1 MKVALIGSG
10 GREHAIAYKLI
21 DSEKLDKLYIVP
33 GNPGTAKLGENVEI
47 NFNDKH
53 TVLDFCKQNQID
65 FVIIGPEKP
74 LVDGLADL
82 LQKNSIS
89 VFGPSASAARIES
102 EKSYAKTLMKKYK
115 IPTADYVEYTSDQ
128 YQECLDYLSNVSY
141 PKVIKADG
149 LAAGKGV
156 IICNDFSTAQQTIDE
171 IFREKIFGKSGDKI
185 LIEEFLEGQEVSVFA
200 ITDGDD
206 FITLPA
212 SQDHKRIGDN
222 DNGKNTGGMGAYS
235 PVPFVSQKIMNE
247 IETKIISL
255 ILKAQAEEKNKFS
268 GCLYCGLMITN
279 QGPKVVEFN
288 CRFGDPETQVVLP
301 LLEGDLLELLY
312 SAAIGKLNPKS
323 VWYAGGASVC
333 VIAASKGYPD
343 EYKIGYKISGIES
356 IDDPEIVIYNAGTKL
371 SGNELLTNG
380 GRVLGVTSIINRN
393 DISEARLK
401 AYNAIEKIHFKD
413 IYYRKDIALKAVNK
427 N

>member
-21 DSEKLDKLYIVP
+21 DSEKLDKLYIIP

-47 NFNDKH
+47 NFNDKDA
-53 TVLDFCKQNQID
+53 VLDFCKQNQID
-65 FVIIGPEKP
+65 FVMIGPEKP
-74 LVDGLADL
+74 LVEGLSDL
-82 LQKNSIS
+82 LRKNSIS
-89 VFGPSASAARIES
+89 VFGPSANAAKIES

-115 IPTADYVEYTSDQ
+115 IPTADFVEYTSEQ

-156 IICNDFSTAQQTIDE
+156 IICNDFLTAQQTVHE
-171 IFREKIFGKSGDKI
+171 IFRDKIFGKSGDKI
-185 LIEEFLEGQEVSVFA
+185 VIEEFLEGQEVSVFA

-222 DNGKNTGGMGAYS
+222 DTGKNTGGMGAYS
-235 PVPFVSQKIMNE
+235 PVPFVTQKMMNE
-247 IETKIISL
+247 IETKIISP
-255 ILKAQAEEKNKFS
+255 ILKAMAEEKNKFS
-268 GCLYCGLMITN
+268 GCLYCGLMITDK
-279 QGPKVVEFN
+279 GPKVVEFN

-312 SAAIGKLNPKS
+312 SAAAGKLNTKS
-323 VWYAGGASVC
+323 VRYAGGASVC

-356 IDDPEIVIYNAGTKL
+356 IDDPEIVVYHAGTKL
-371 SGNELLTNG
+371 SGNKLLTNG

-393 DISEARLK
+393 DISEARDK
-401 AYNAIEKIHFKD
+401 AYNAIEKIHFND
-413 IYYRKDIALKAVNK
+413 IYYRKDIALKAVK
-427 N
+427 NN

>member
-10 GREHAIAYKLI
+10 GREHAIAYKLV
-21 DSEKLDKLYIVP
+21 DSEKLDKLYIIP
-33 GNPGTAKLGENVEI
+33 GNPGTSKLGDNVEI
-47 NFNDKH
+47 NFNDKDA
-53 TVLDFCKQNQID
+53 VLNFSKQNQID

-74 LVDGLADL
+74 LVDGLADVL
-82 LQKNSIS
+82 RKNSIS

-102 EKSYAKTLMKKYK
+102 EKSYAKALMKKYK
-115 IPTADYVEYTSDQ
+115 IPTADYVQYNSDQ

-156 IICNDFSTAQQTIDE
+156 IICNDYLTAQQTIDG

-185 LIEEFLEGQEVSVFA
+185 VVEEFLEGQEISVFA
-200 ITDGDD
+200 ITDGYD
-206 FITLPA
+206 FITLPP

-222 DNGKNTGGMGAYS
+222 DTGKNTGGMGAYS
-235 PVPFVSQKIMNE
+235 PVPFISQKILND
-247 IETKIISL
+247 IESKIISP
-255 ILKAQAEEKNKFS
+255 ILKAMAEEKNKFS
-268 GCLYCGLMITN
+268 GCLYCGLMITS
-279 QGPKVVEFN
+279 QGTKVVEFN

-301 LLEGDLLELLY
+301 LLEGDLLELLH
-312 SAAIGKLNPKS
+312 SAAIGKLNHKS

-343 EYKIGYKISGIES
+343 EYKVGYKISGIEN
-356 IDDPEIVIYNAGTKL
+356 IDDPEIVIYHAGTKL
-371 SGNELLTNG
+371 SGNKLLTNG
-380 GRVLGVTSIINRN
+380 GRVLGVTSIISRN
-393 DISEARLK
+393 DISEARVK
-401 AYNAIEKIHFKD
+401 AYNAIEKIHFTN
-413 IYYRKDIALKAVNK
+413 IYYRKDIASKAVNK

>member
-21 DSEKLDKLYIVP
+21 DSEKLDKLYIIP

-47 NFNDKH
+47 NFNDKDA
-53 TVLDFCKQNQID
+53 VLDFCMQNQID
-65 FVIIGPEKP
+65 FVMIGPEKP
-74 LVDGLADL
+74 LVEGLSDL
-82 LQKNSIS
+82 LRKNSIS
-89 VFGPSASAARIES
+89 VFGPSANAARIES

-115 IPTADYVEYTSDQ
+115 IPTADFVEYTSEQ

-156 IICNDFSTAQQTIDE
+156 IICNDFLIAQQTVNE

-185 LIEEFLEGQEVSVFA
+185 VIEEFLEGQEVSVFV

-222 DNGKNTGGMGAYS
+222 DTGKNTGGMGAYS
-235 PVPFVSQKIMNE
+235 PVPFVTSQMMNE
-247 IETKIISL
+247 IVTKIISP
-255 ILKAQAEEKNKFS
+255 ILKAMAEEKNKFS
-268 GCLYCGLMITN
+268 GCLYCGLMITDK
-279 QGPKVVEFN
+279 GPKVVEFN

-301 LLEGDLLELLY
+301 LIEGDLLELLY
-312 SAAIGKLNPKS
+312 SVAAGKLNPKS
-323 VWYAGGASVC
+323 VWNTGGASVC

-343 EYKIGYKISGIES
+343 EYKIGYKISGIEN
-356 IDDPEIVIYNAGTKL
+356 IDDPEIIIYHAGTKL
-371 SGNELLTNG
+371 SGNKLLTNG

-393 DISEARLK
+393 DISEARAK
-401 AYNAIEKIHFKD
+401 AYNAIEKIHFND
-413 IYYRKDIALKAVNK
+413 IYYRKDIALKAVK
-427 N
+427 NN